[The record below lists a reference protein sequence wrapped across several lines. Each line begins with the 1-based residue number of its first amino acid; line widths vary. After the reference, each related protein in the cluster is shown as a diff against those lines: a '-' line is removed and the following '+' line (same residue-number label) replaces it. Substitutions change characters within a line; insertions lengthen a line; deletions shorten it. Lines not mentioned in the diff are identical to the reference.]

1 MTDNSNR
8 TITLK
13 RSLDTAILGENIS
26 DIADFAVEKYEFRNN
41 VTLSSETREAA
52 TERARAALWEMVEQ
66 LRLKREQILKGFF
79 EKADQAVN
87 DVTNERQE

>member
-1 MTDNSNR
+1 MTDSSDR
-8 TITLK
+8 PITLK

-41 VTLSSETREAA
+41 TTLSSETRKTAIEEAQG
-52 TERARAALWEMVEQ
+52 ALWEMVKQ
-66 LRLKREQILKGFF
+66 LRLRREQILKTFF

-87 DVTNERQE
+87 DVANKMQE

>member
-26 DIADFAVEKYEFRNN
+26 DIADFAVEKYEFRNDT
-41 VTLSSETREAA
+41 TLSSETREAA
-52 TERARAALWEMVEQ
+52 IERAQAALWELVEQ
-66 LRLKREQILKGFF
+66 LKLKREQILKAFF

-87 DVTNERQE
+87 DVASERQE

>member
-26 DIADFAVEKYEFRNN
+26 DIADFAVEKYEFRNDT
-41 VTLSSETREAA
+41 TLSSETREAA
-52 TERARAALWEMVEQ
+52 IERAQAALWELVEQ
-66 LRLKREQILKGFF
+66 LKLKREQILKAFF

-87 DVTNERQE
+87 DVASGRQE